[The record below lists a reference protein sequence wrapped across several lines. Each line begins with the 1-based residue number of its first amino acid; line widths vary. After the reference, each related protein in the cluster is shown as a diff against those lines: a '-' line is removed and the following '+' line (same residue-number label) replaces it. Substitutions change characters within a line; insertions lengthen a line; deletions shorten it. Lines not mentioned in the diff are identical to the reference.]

1 MSRGSYE
8 HQTTNVWE
16 AEQRAPR
23 GKGLAVC
30 RWLCLA
36 LLVLSLCTFSPRAAL
51 DKARSDLIN
60 VTAAVPREFPP
71 YYKVDK
77 SGKPTGF
84 AIDEI
89 ERLAVLA
96 GFRLTYLIENSWA
109 DVEEDVKT
117 GRADL
122 IPNIGISAE
131 REAWLDYTAPVETFP
146 ISIIVRRNTHDLHGA
161 DDLTGRK
168 VAAVKT
174 NIRVNL
180 LKDRK
185 DINLVVFDDARDAVL
200 ELLSGQVDALVYP
213 APVAMKIVRDAG
225 IEDRIK
231 IVGKPLTEIKR
242 AVGVRKGN
250 PALMERLNRAVDRFV
265 RTTEYQQIYVKW
277 FGRPK
282 SFWTVRRFALAMGVL
297 LLIGFGAMA
306 AWRYRSVVKL
316 NRRLVESMAEHER
329 AEEALRKS
337 EEKFRNLIETLPI
350 GVALSVPE
358 GAITEMNSAM
368 VKIFGYDSKEEF
380 QKVPASARYFN
391 PKDRERYLE
400 LLGKGLA
407 KNFEAQYKRKDGTV
421 FWARATAIKGSTAT
435 GEIRFINVF
444 EDITER
450 KEAEKMLDESEQ
462 KYRNLVDNATV
473 GVFKTNLSGE
483 IYYINDALIKML
495 EFGSLEEFIA
505 TGVWA
510 RYKDPKDR
518 EAFLENLEKKGTIKN
533 FESEL
538 LTTTGR
544 SRNVLIS
551 GTLEGDFISG
561 MIVDITEHH
570 LAEKAL
576 RESEEKY
583 RNLFEN
589 LYDVYYRTDLTGLI
603 SIASPSVEKL
613 LGYKPDEVIGLDMKT
628 FYVNPQQREEFLR
641 QIKQHGSVEDFEAQL
656 RRKDNSLIWV
666 STNAK
671 IVKDEQG
678 NSLGVESI
686 ARDISE
692 RKRAE
697 EVMREDEKR
706 FRELFDN
713 MSSGVAIYDS
723 PDNGESFVFTD
734 LNKSGLKDAQ
744 RTKGEVVGRE
754 VREIF
759 PGVEALGLFDVFKR
773 VWRTGIPEYR
783 PSGLYKDN
791 KLSLWVEN
799 YVCKLP
805 SGKLVAIYED
815 TTAQKQAEDA
825 LRQSKERYSALVE
838 ESFDGI
844 FVQKG
849 SKIIFANRHLHEML
863 GYNEGELVGLD
874 HLLLY
879 HPEDQ
884 ELARKRVAAR
894 MRGEETT
901 THYEVKMPRKD
912 GSWFYADVGTRGIT
926 IQGEPGIQ
934 VWIRDITERKEAEEY
949 LKKSEARLRSVFEAS
964 PFGIGLIG
972 KNRELLWHNKSTA
985 RMLGYS
991 SEEIRGKN
999 TRMLYLNDAEF
1010 ERVGDA
1016 IKTLGPGKRTS
1027 DLETRWVRKD
1037 GSAFDCHIRHALL
1050 NPESEDSAI
1059 LAIAEDLTER
1069 KKEEEEKKK
1078 LEAQLNQAQKMEAI
1092 GVLAGGVA
1100 HDFNNLLTAII
1111 GNADLVLGD
1120 LDKNSPLNES
1130 IEEIRKAG
1138 HRAAA
1143 LTRQLLAF
1151 SRKELIQPE
1160 VLDLNSLMMNLEKM
1174 LRRLIGEDIDL
1185 VTVYSPVPWQVEADP
1200 GQMEQVVMNLAVNA
1214 RDAMPKGGKL
1224 TIETA
1229 NVELD
1234 EDYFR
1239 EHGIKSEAGPYVMLA
1254 ITDSGIGMDKETQA
1268 RIFEPF
1274 FTTKKMGRGTG
1285 LGLSTVYGIVKQN
1298 KGHIWVYSDPGK
1310 GTTFK
1315 VYFPRADEEIE
1326 GVKNEQAPA
1335 ARSLEGSETI
1345 LVVEDDEMLRKMTER
1360 MLKGYGYS
1368 VITARDGAEALQI
1381 SGTHGG
1387 PINLMLT
1394 DVIMPG
1400 MSGQDLAEQL
1410 ESSAPE
1416 IKVLYMSGYTD
1427 NAIAH
1432 HGVLEKDVDFL
1443 QKPFTRE
1450 SLGKK
1455 VREVLDRNQD

>member
-1 MSRGSYE
+1 MEKNLSVLIIEDSE
-8 HQTTNVWE
+8 DD
-16 AEQRAPR
+16 
-23 GKGLAVC
+23 
-30 RWLCLA
+30 A
-36 LLVLSLCTFSPRAAL
+36 LLILRELKRNGYDPVFARVETSEAMKDSLAKQAWDAIIADYSIPHFGAPAAL
-51 DKARSDLIN
+51 TLLEEMGIDLPFIVVFGTVGEETAVEMMKAGAHDYLMKGNLTRL
-60 VTAAVPREFPP
+60 VP
-71 YYKVDK
+71 
-77 SGKPTGF
+77 
-84 AIDEI
+84 A
-89 ERLAVLA
+89 L
-96 GFRLTYLIENSWA
+96 
-109 DVEEDVKT
+109 
-117 GRADL
+117 
-122 IPNIGISAE
+122 E
-131 REAWLDYTAPVETFP
+131 RELRAGEL
-146 ISIIVRRNTHDLHGA
+146 RRKYKQSEEH
-161 DDLTGRK
+161 RK
-168 VAAVKT
+168 
-174 NIRVNL
+174 
-180 LKDRK
+180 
-185 DINLVVFDDARDAVL
+185 
-200 ELLSGQVDALVYP
+200 
-213 APVAMKIVRDAG
+213 
-225 IEDRIK
+225 
-231 IVGKPLTEIKR
+231 
-242 AVGVRKGN
+242 
-250 PALMERLNRAVDRFV
+250 
-265 RTTEYQQIYVKW
+265 
-277 FGRPK
+277 
-282 SFWTVRRFALAMGVL
+282 
-297 LLIGFGAMA
+297 
-306 AWRYRSVVKL
+306 
-316 NRRLVESMAEHER
+316 R
-329 AEEALRKS
+329 AEEAMRGSK
-337 EEKFRNLIETLPI
+337 EKFRNLIETLPI

-358 GAITEMNSAM
+358 GAITEMNPAM
-368 VKIFGYDSKEEF
+368 VKIFGFDSKEEL
-380 QKVPASARYFN
+380 QKVSASARYVN

-400 LLGKGLA
+400 LLEKGLV
-407 KNFEAQYKRKDGTV
+407 KDFEAQYKRKDGTV
-421 FWARATAIKGSTAT
+421 FWAKATSIKGSTAT
-435 GEIRFINVF
+435 GTIQFINVF

-450 KEAEKMLDESEQ
+450 KEAEKMLSESEQ

-483 IYYINDALIKML
+483 IFYINDALIKML
-495 EFGSLEEFIA
+495 KFGSLEEFIA

-518 EAFLENLEKKGTIKN
+518 EAFLENLKKKGTIKN

-551 GTLEGDFISG
+551 GTLEGEFISG

-576 RESEEKY
+576 RKSEEKY

-656 RRKDNSLIWV
+656 RRKDNSVIWV

-671 IVKDEQG
+671 ILKDEQG
-678 NSLGVESI
+678 NSLAVEGI

-692 RKRAE
+692 RKRVE
-697 EVMREDEKR
+697 EGLRESEQR

-713 MSSGVAIYDS
+713 MASGVAIYDS
-723 PDNGESFVFTD
+723 PDNGESFVFAD
-734 LNKSGLKDAQ
+734 LNESGLKNAQ
-744 RTKGEVVGRE
+744 KTKDEVIGQE

-759 PGVEALGLFDVFKR
+759 PGVEALGLFDVLKR
-773 VWRTGIPEYR
+773 VWRTGIPEYH
-783 PSGLYKDN
+783 PGGLYKDN

-815 TTAQKQAEDA
+815 TTAQKEAEEA
-825 LRQSKERYSALVE
+825 LRRSEERYSALVE

-849 SKIIFANRHLHEML
+849 PKIIFANRRLYEML
-863 GYNEGELVGLD
+863 GYNEGDLVGLD
-874 HLLLY
+874 HWLVY
-879 HPEDQ
+879 HPEYQ
-884 ELARKRVAAR
+884 ELTRKRAAAR

-901 THYEVKMPRKD
+901 TNYEVKMPRKD
-912 GSWFYADVGTRGIT
+912 GSWFYADVATRGIT

-964 PFGIGLIG
+964 ALGIGLIG
-972 KNRELLWHNKSTA
+972 KNREILWHNKTTA

-1010 ERVGDA
+1010 ERVGDT
-1016 IKTLGPGKRTS
+1016 IKTLGPRKRTR
-1027 DLETRWVRKD
+1027 DIETRWVRKD
-1037 GSAFDCHIRHALL
+1037 GSTFDCHIRHALL
-1050 NPESEDSAI
+1050 DPESEDGAI
-1059 LAIAEDLTER
+1059 LVFAEDITER
-1069 KKEEEEKKK
+1069 KKAEEEKRK
-1078 LEAQLNQAQKMEAI
+1078 LEAQFNQAQRMEAI

-1120 LDKNSPLNES
+1120 LDKNSPFNES

-1160 VLDLNSLMMNLEKM
+1160 ILDLNSLMMNLEKM

-1185 VTVYSPVPWQVEADP
+1185 LTAYSPLPWQVDADP

-1239 EHGIKSEAGPYVMLA
+1239 EHGIKNEAGPYVMLA
-1254 ITDSGIGMDKETQA
+1254 VSDSGLGMDKETQA
-1268 RIFEPF
+1268 RVFEPF
-1274 FTTKKMGRGTG
+1274 FTTKEMGRGTG

-1298 KGHIWVYSDPGK
+1298 NGHIWVHSEPGK

-1315 VYFPRADEEIE
+1315 IYLPKAEKDT
-1326 GVKNEQAPA
+1326 GPA
-1335 ARSLEGSETI
+1335 KTKPASIGSLVGSETI
-1345 LVVEDDEMLRKMTER
+1345 LVVEDDESLRKMAER
-1360 MLKGYGYS
+1360 MLKGYGYR
-1368 VITARDGAEALQI
+1368 VITARDGEEALEI
-1381 SGTHGG
+1381 SGSHDA
-1387 PINLMLT
+1387 PIHLMLT
-1394 DVIMPG
+1394 DVVMPG
-1400 MSGQDLAEQL
+1400 MSGPDLAEQL
-1410 ESSAPE
+1410 KLRVPG

-1432 HGVLEKDVDFL
+1432 HGVLERGIEFIH
-1443 QKPFTRE
+1443 KPFTRE
-1450 SLGKK
+1450 GLATK
-1455 VREVLDRNQD
+1455 VREILDRKQDLE